1 MALGARLGVF
11 GGPLSSRGP
20 KTSLAATSEARK
32 AIVDDELSGVFPL
45 EEKVGFS
52 DHLKSS
58 NFLPPG
64 DKKTRRLL
72 RDDRRMTRAVF
83 VCNRT
88 SHRRN
93 S

>member
-52 DHLKSS
+52 DHLKTPISS
-58 NFLPPG
+58 PPRG
-64 DKKTRRLL
+64 PKRRRLL
-72 RDDRRMTRAVF
+72 RADRRMTSPRF

>member
-1 MALGARLGVF
+1 MF

-32 AIVDDELSGVFPL
+32 AIVADALPSVFPGK
-45 EEKVGFS
+45 EKVRFS

-64 DKKTRRLL
+64 GKKTRRLL
-72 RDDRRMTRAVF
+72 RSTTA
-83 VCNRT
+83 
-88 SHRRN
+88 
-93 S
+93 